1 MQWSVYVDLDR
12 PLAGGERNA
21 LFAAVEAVVR
31 GRGCVGPDRDGTEE
45 VYFVVDAD
53 DEDAARRI
61 SSALMARVLAAS
73 AVVVGHAITLRRR

>member
-21 LFAAVEAVVR
+21 IFAAVDAVVP
-31 GRGCVGPDRDGTEE
+31 GSGCVGPDRDGTEE